1 MSFGQEQVN
10 EKPFIISV
18 ASGKGG
24 TGKTTIASNLAAL
37 HKNDKVTLIDCD
49 VEEPNSYLFLKHKI
63 ERQWAFK
70 TFIPDVDQEKC
81 TFCGK
86 CSELC
91 QFNAL
96 LILNKNILVFP
107 ELCHGCEGCK
117 LICPEN
123 AISDGTKE
131 IGTITEGFM
140 HNIHL
145 FYGFLKIGEAMSP
158 PLIKEVKRVALQDHL
173 SFLVIIDAPP
183 GTSCPVIETVKDS
196 DFVILV
202 TEPTPFGFNDLKLA
216 VEMVRILQIPFG
228 VVINRSTIGDKEV
241 QNYCQKENIPILLE
255 IPNDRAIAEV
265 YSNGNLIVESLPHYR
280 KDFESLLE
288 KIVMKNKSLTM
299 VQP

>member
-1 MSFGQEQVN
+1 
-10 EKPFIISV
+10 
-18 ASGKGG
+18 
-24 TGKTTIASNLAAL
+24 
-37 HKNDKVTLIDCD
+37 
-49 VEEPNSYLFLKHKI
+49 
-63 ERQWAFK
+63 
-70 TFIPDVDQEKC
+70 
-81 TFCGK
+81 
-86 CSELC
+86 
-91 QFNAL
+91 
-96 LILNKNILVFP
+96 
-107 ELCHGCEGCK
+107 
-117 LICPEN
+117 
-123 AISDGTKE
+123 
-131 IGTITEGFM
+131 
-140 HNIHL
+140 
-145 FYGFLKIGEAMSP
+145 MSP